1 MSHTRE
7 FSPSVDFDPQ
17 FVSSQA
23 TQMRIDIVKMLSY
36 AGSGHPGG
44 SLSAADIVATLY
56 FGGVMN
62 YDPQAELQGSR
73 APWRDRFI
81 LSKGHA
87 APVQYAALARAGY
100 FDAQEFKTL
109 RHLGAMLQGHPDAS
123 KCPGVEVSTGS
134 LGQGLSIA
142 AGLAQG
148 LMLKGQM
155 DKDGQAP
162 PRVYVLLGDGE
173 LQEGQ
178 NWEAALYAA
187 HYGLDNVV
195 AIVDRNMLQID
206 GNTEDVMTLG
216 DVAAKFEAF
225 GWEATTIDGHDI
237 PAVHQ
242 ALTRVRTTGKPYVI
256 VADTV
261 KGKGVSF
268 MEDVAGW
275 HGVAPC
281 AEQCATA
288 CAELEPQLSC
298 IASAG
303 IIAAKA
309 DTVSAKGGGAN
320 G

>member
-7 FSPSVDFDPQ
+7 CFPPLSFDAQ
-17 FVSSQA
+17 FVAGQA
-23 TQMRIDIVKMLSY
+23 AQMRIDIVKMLSS

-44 SLSAADIVATLY
+44 SLSAADIVAVLY

-62 YDPQAELQGSR
+62 YDPQADLQGLET
-73 APWRDRFI
+73 PWRDRFI

-100 FDAQEFKTL
+100 FNVREFDSL
-109 RHLGAMLQGHPDAS
+109 RQLGAMLQGHPDAS

-148 LMLKGQM
+148 LALKKQKGKCGQN
-155 DKDGQAP
+155 P
-162 PRVYVLLGDGE
+162 PQVYVLLGDGE

-187 HYGLDNVV
+187 HYKLDNVT

-206 GNTEDVMTLG
+206 GNTEEVMTLG
-216 DVAAKFEAF
+216 DAAAKFEAF
-225 GWEATTIDGHDI
+225 GWEAVTINGHDLDEI
-237 PAVHQ
+237 YE
-242 ALTRVRTTGKPYVI
+242 ALTRKRASGKPYAI
-256 VADTV
+256 IADTI

-281 AEQCATA
+281 AEQSASA
-288 CAELEPQLSC
+288 CAELEPLLNPACS
-298 IASAG
+298 SAVSS
-303 IIAAKA
+303 AAQ
-309 DTVSAKGGGAN
+309 KGGGAR

>member
-1 MSHTRE
+1 MSHTRK
-7 FSPSVDFDPQ
+7 FTPPANFDPQ
-17 FVSSQA
+17 FVTCQA
-23 TQMRIDIVKMLSY
+23 TQMRIDIVKMLTH

-62 YDPQAELQGSR
+62 YDPQSELQGDG

-87 APVQYAALARAGY
+87 APVQYAALALAGY
-100 FDAQEFKTL
+100 IDSAEFESL
-109 RHLGAMLQGHPDAS
+109 RNLGAMLQGHPDAS

-142 AGLAQG
+142 VGLAQG
-148 LMLKGQM
+148 LILKGQM
-155 DKDGQAP
+155 GRDGQTP
-162 PRVYVLLGDGE
+162 PQIYVLLGDGE

-187 HYGLDNVV
+187 HYRLDNVV

-225 GWEATTIDGHDI
+225 GWETASIDGHDI
-237 PAVHQ
+237 PAIHE
-242 ALTRVRTTGKPYVI
+242 ALTRKRTSGKPYAI
-256 VADTV
+256 IADTV

-281 AEQCATA
+281 AEKCAAA
-288 CAELEPQLSC
+288 CAELEQLLKDSKDVMD
-298 IASAG
+298 ISA
-303 IIAAKA
+303 A
-309 DTVSAKGGGAN
+309 VMEGGGAH

>member
-1 MSHTRE
+1 
-7 FSPSVDFDPQ
+7 
-17 FVSSQA
+17 
-23 TQMRIDIVKMLSY
+23 MRIDIVKMLKC

-56 FGGVMN
+56 FGGIMN
-62 YDPQAELQGSR
+62 HDPSNPDA
-73 APWRDRFI
+73 AWRDRFI

-87 APVQYAALARAGY
+87 APVQYAALAAAGY
-100 FDAQEFKTL
+100 FNPDELQNL
-109 RHLGAMLQGHPDAS
+109 RQLGAMLQGHPDAS

-148 LMLKGQM
+148 LILAQQVG
-155 DKDGQAP
+155 KDGHTP

-187 HYGLDNVV
+187 HYKLNNIV

-206 GNTEDVMTLG
+206 GDTEDVMSLG

-225 GWEATTIDGHDI
+225 DWDVATVDGHD
-237 PAVHQ
+237 VE
-242 ALTRVRTTGKPYVI
+242 ALYELLSRDRNSDKPLMV

-268 MEDVAGW
+268 MEGVADW

-281 AEQCATA
+281 SEECKIA
-288 CAELEPQLSC
+288 CAELESRL
-298 IASAG
+298 
-303 IIAAKA
+303 A
-309 DTVSAKGGGAN
+309 DAPAAKGGGDN